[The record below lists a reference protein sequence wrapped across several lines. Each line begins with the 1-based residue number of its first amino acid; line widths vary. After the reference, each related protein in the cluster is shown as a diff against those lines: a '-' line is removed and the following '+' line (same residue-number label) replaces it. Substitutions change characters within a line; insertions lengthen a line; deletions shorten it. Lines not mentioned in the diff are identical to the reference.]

1 MKNKRGQEQLLMHIF
16 YIIFIIFIL
25 VSLIYFTS
33 NVAKGEGIKK
43 RVMAKQ
49 IALLLDVA
57 QPKTII
63 ILSGGIPIKKEGGQ
77 IIAGKENPFSY
88 SFFSPFEVNLIAEEK
103 RIEILEKSKK

>member
-43 RVMAKQ
+43 RVAAKQ
-49 IALLLDVA
+49 IALLLDAA
-57 QPKTII
+57 QPETII
-63 ILSGGIPIKKEGGQ
+63 TLSSDIPTKKEDNQ

-88 SFFSPFEVNLIAEEK
+88 SFFSPFEINLVAEEK
-103 RIEILEKSKK
+103 RIEISEKK